1 MEILIILGL
10 FVLGNIPAVI
20 LYSWMKKKGRDAA
33 FEGICKN
40 AFVKGIIAAF
50 PIILASFL
58 FTIVEGLI
66 GLKKLDPLIYRAIH
80 TFVTIA
86 FAEEIVKFLVFR
98 NVVKKNNYE
107 YSWFDLT
114 VLMIL
119 VGLGFG
125 AIENLIIAIDAS
137 PIIMI
142 IRSVLMGHAGYGFIT
157 GWYYGKGKKY
167 RNKALQY
174 VGFVISWLLH
184 GLYDF
189 GLSDELEA
197 YNDNLV
203 FIPFLCALISLIC
216 IILIIRFVK
225 KRNRDEK
232 YITPVLV
239 TEQKEEL

>member
-10 FVLGNIPAVI
+10 FILGNIPAVI
-20 LYSWMKKKGRDAA
+20 LYSWIKKKGRDAA

-40 AFVKGIIAAF
+40 AFVKGLLSAL
-50 PIILASFL
+50 PVVLASFL

-66 GLKKLDPLIYRAIH
+66 GLKDLNPLLYRAIH
-80 TFVTIA
+80 TFITIA

-98 NVVKKNNYE
+98 NVVKKNSYE

-114 VLMIL
+114 GLMIL

-125 AIENLIIAIDAS
+125 CIENLVIAVDAD
-137 PIIMI
+137 PIVML
-142 IRSVLMGHAGYGFIT
+142 IRGFVMGHAGYGFIT
-157 GWYYGKGKKY
+157 GWFYGKGKKY
-167 RNKALQY
+167 GNKVLQY
-174 VGFVISWLLH
+174 AGFILSWLLH

-189 GLSDELEA
+189 GLSKELEEF
-197 YNDNLV
+197 NDNLI
-203 FIPFLCALISLIC
+203 FIPFLLAFISLIC

-232 YITPVLV
+232 YTAPVLI
-239 TEQKEEL
+239 TEQK